1 MWHSAQ
7 RKATK
12 SNCWCYCKACE
23 VYVLLCMIKKKT
35 VLKMRR
41 EMISLNIVLIL
52 KKKIWNRILVFGDR
66 KGVSAHLWPHLPWS
80 VYLPSQFVPID
91 DCCFSFTMAVCHYH
105 GVMSSICAVTKQSAL
120 VTHSFIL
127 IGLISHSLNGRSLVL
142 PLTLTK
148 RSLFEC
154 LTPFLISC
162 VCLCLLGSV
171 ITAELPDNEQQ
182 PQTPRD
188 IAEMSFM
195 ITVQCQPC
203 VHNLRTFYRQNIKNK
218 LVFSLTECL

>member
-1 MWHSAQ
+1 M
-7 RKATK
+7 
-12 SNCWCYCKACE
+12 
-23 VYVLLCMIKKKT
+23 
-35 VLKMRR
+35 
-41 EMISLNIVLIL
+41 
-52 KKKIWNRILVFGDR
+52 
-66 KGVSAHLWPHLPWS
+66 
-80 VYLPSQFVPID
+80 YLPSQFVPID

-105 GVMSSICAVTKQSAL
+105 GVMSSICAVTKRSAL

-127 IGLISHSLNGRSLVL
+127 IGLISHSLNGCSLVL

-203 VHNLRTFYRQNIKNK
+203 VSNLRTFYRQNIKNK